1 MSKQAVRFAVILLS
15 IFALTAT
22 IIHADESFEFSG
34 VTKIKFEGVSG
45 DIIVRQG
52 DSKTGMVELQSDVYP
67 SRSFRP
73 EVEQDGKTLYIEE
86 RWRRGSSEGDIQWT
100 IILPQGEKPPKIT
113 ASTAS
118 GDLDCRDVSARFRF
132 NTASGQIELTGV
144 SLVEGSSFN
153 TASGDVILEDMTV
166 DEGSE
171 FSTASGDVLLDNLTI
186 REDCGFSTASGDVRA
201 TRCSGYFDLSTA
213 SGDVVVKRCDL
224 AGYNSFSS
232 ASGDVF
238 VMLDKLPDGD
248 LKASTA
254 SGKVVLDVDDFGDDF
269 TLVMVK
275 RENRGR
281 ISCPFDYTSEDL
293 FEDHDDYY
301 EEKIVER
308 GSGGPEIFLRTASGS
323 VIVKD

>member
-1 MSKQAVRFAVILLS
+1 MILLA
-15 IFALTAT
+15 IFAISAT
-22 IIHADESFEFSG
+22 FVHADETFEFSG

-45 DIIVRQG
+45 DVIVRQG
-52 DSKTGMVELQSDVYP
+52 DSETGIVELRSDVYP

-86 RWRRGSSEGDIQWT
+86 RWRRGNSQGDIQWT
-100 IILPQGEKPPKIT
+100 IYLPKGEKPPKMT
-113 ASTAS
+113 VSTAS
-118 GDLDCRDVSARFRF
+118 GDLDCRDVSANFRF

-144 SLVEGSSFN
+144 SLVEGSSFS
-153 TASGDVILEDMTV
+153 TASGDVILENMTIE
-166 DEGSE
+166 EGSE

-186 REDCGFSTASGDVRA
+186 SEDCGFSTASGDVRA
-201 TRCSGYFDLSTA
+201 TRCNGYFDLSTA
-213 SGDVVVKRCDL
+213 SGDVVVKECEL

-238 VMLDKLPDGD
+238 VTLDKLPERG

-254 SGKVVLDVDDFGDDF
+254 SGKVVLNVDDFGDNF

-293 FEDHDDYY
+293 FEEHDDYY
-301 EEKIVER
+301 EEKVVQR
-308 GSGGPEIFLRTASGS
+308 GNGEPEIFLRTASGS